1 MSQVARRSLNR
12 LRLHQKLSI
21 PHNLLVVDPYIEFP
35 PHHIN
40 MRRRIPFRPGMRAV
54 RISKRNVNPR
64 IFLILQNLP
73 NHFLEI
79 DVRPNGKFAHAVTV
93 FVGVRVLPEV
103 VFQFA
108 IVGMRLREPVSL
120 DVNRRSRTCHSLRQ
134 ES

>member
-1 MSQVARRSLNR
+1 
-12 LRLHQKLSI
+12 
-21 PHNLLVVDPYIEFP
+21 
-35 PHHIN
+35 
-40 MRRRIPFRPGMRAV
+40 MRAV

-120 DVNRRSRTCHSLRQ
+120 DVNRQRILPQVSELRAQVIPDHTIDHERAIHFARSRENFSARQ
-134 ES
+134 VPPLFRSDNPAGLQPLVIVI